1 MRKLN
6 ELGSIG
12 DKLINEIIKITKE
25 EKLDEI
31 AETFSEIEN
40 LKPLTAFFLGISLVS
55 WIREDEVSNELLDQA
70 FIAAGLV
77 EEKTKTIH

>member
-31 AETFSEIEN
+31 AETFGEIEN